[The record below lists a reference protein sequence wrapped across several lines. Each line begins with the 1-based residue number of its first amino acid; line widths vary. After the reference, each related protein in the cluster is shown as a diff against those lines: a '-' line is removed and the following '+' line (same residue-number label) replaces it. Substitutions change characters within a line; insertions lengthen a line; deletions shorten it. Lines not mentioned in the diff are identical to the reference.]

1 MFRARIG
8 LAAAV
13 VIAVLTAVVMG
24 SMSSTLNNTTTHN
37 VEALVTRAQ
46 AAFPALATL
55 RGIEL
60 TSETA
65 KLARED
71 ELVAIFSKSG
81 DEQRNAAFEAVQV
94 RNARFEASGR
104 RADLIAV
111 VGPTGHVVSRDL
123 NPNAMFD
130 DDLKAKYPSVGK
142 ALDGIANQDSWSFDG
157 RLYRV
162 GAAPIRARSG
172 QIAGALVVGYVDSGN
187 DAGSDRDK
195 LGAEV
200 AYFLD
205 GKVQASSFK
214 KLGGESAE
222 EKALA
227 AQLFSGP
234 KYAEPALQGLM
245 SPLFHVKLGG
255 DEYVAATGPL
265 PGNMTK
271 SASGFVVLASL
282 PQARAPF
289 ASMIWWVLALGL
301 VSLLCAVGAAV
312 LTAMRFLMPLD
323 SVERGVAEVYNGNRD
338 YQFEAPSPDFEG
350 LANGLNVMIARLTGR
365 PDPSDDELGSSSSRW
380 QGDLSVEENPTG
392 QHAKIETQALA
403 DEPEGSYLKRLFDEY
418 LAARRQTNE
427 GTDGLTFDGFVDKL
441 RQNEAQLRQKFACR
455 MVRFKV
461 VVRDGQTTLK
471 PVPIA

>member
-13 VIAVLTAVVMG
+13 LIAGLTAGVMG
-24 SMSSTLNNTTTHN
+24 WMSATISTTTNHQ
-37 VEALVTRAQ
+37 VEAVVTRAQ
-46 AAFPALATL
+46 QAFPTLAML

-60 TSETA
+60 TNETA

-71 ELVAIFSKSG
+71 EFGAIFAKPSV

-94 RNARFEASGR
+94 RNARFEAAGR

-123 NPNAMFD
+123 NPNAMYD

-142 ALDGIANQDSWSFDG
+142 ALDGIANQDSWNFDG

-162 GAAPIRARSG
+162 GAAPIRSRTG
-172 QIAGALVVGYVDSGN
+172 QLAGALVVGYVDSGN
-187 DAGSDRDK
+187 DAGTDRDK

-214 KLGGESAE
+214 KQGGESAE

-227 AQLFSGP
+227 AQLFGGP
-234 KYAEPALQGLM
+234 KYADAALKGEL
-245 SPLFHVKLGG
+245 STPFHIKLGG
-255 DEYVAATGPL
+255 EEYVAATGPL
-265 PGNMTK
+265 PGNMTR

-282 PQARAPF
+282 AAARAPY
-289 ASMIWWVLALGL
+289 AGMTWWVLLLGL
-301 VSLLCAVGAAV
+301 VALLAAVGAAV

-323 SVERGVAEVYNGNRD
+323 AVERGVAEVINGNRD

-365 PDPSDDELGSSSSRW
+365 PDPSDDELGAASRW
-380 QGDLSVEENPTG
+380 QGELAVDDATG
-392 QHAKIETQALA
+392 PQATPETLALGN
-403 DEPEGSYLKRLFDEY
+403 EPEESYLKRVFDEY

-427 GTDGLTFDGFVDKL
+427 GTDGLTFEGFATKL
-441 RQNEAQLRQKFACR
+441 RQNAEALKDKHQCR

-461 VVRDGQTTLK
+461 VVRNGQTTLK
-471 PVPIA
+471 PVPIP